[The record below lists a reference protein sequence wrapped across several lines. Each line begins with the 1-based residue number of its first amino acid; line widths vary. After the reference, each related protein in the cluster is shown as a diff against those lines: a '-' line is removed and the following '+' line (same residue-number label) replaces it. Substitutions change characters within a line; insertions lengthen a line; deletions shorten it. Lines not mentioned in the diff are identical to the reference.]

1 MVSGA
6 SDQLEVALGLCCFN
20 KYCSVSWYEFPLSWN
35 SFVSNEHYRFLSYFR
50 DAIFVNVKMIC
61 VMRIHGVLYV
71 RMYVIYSSG
80 MCMYGRLTPTFKQDV
95 AFIPQR
101 LHLVCN

>member
-1 MVSGA
+1 M
-6 SDQLEVALGLCCFN
+6 
-20 KYCSVSWYEFPLSWN
+20 
-35 SFVSNEHYRFLSYFR
+35 SNMCYRFLSCFR
-50 DAIFVNVKMIC
+50 DAILVDAKMIY
-61 VMRIHGVLYV
+61 VMRIHCVLYV
-71 RMYVIYSSG
+71 LTYVIYSSG

>member
-1 MVSGA
+1 
-6 SDQLEVALGLCCFN
+6 
-20 KYCSVSWYEFPLSWN
+20 
-35 SFVSNEHYRFLSYFR
+35 VSNVCYRFLSYFR
-50 DAIFVNVKMIC
+50 DAILVNAKIID
-61 VMRIHGVLYV
+61 VMCIHCVLYV
-71 RMYVIYSSG
+71 RTYVIYSSG